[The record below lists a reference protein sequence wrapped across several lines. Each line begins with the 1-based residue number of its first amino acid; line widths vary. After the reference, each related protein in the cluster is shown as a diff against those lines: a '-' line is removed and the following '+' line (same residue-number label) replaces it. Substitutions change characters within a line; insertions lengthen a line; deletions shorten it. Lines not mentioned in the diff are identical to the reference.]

1 MLGLMGLSLLIWIIL
16 VTLRDGFWKT
26 DQRLPEVGDYFQ
38 HHPAPSIAIVIPAR
52 NEADLLPQTLRS
64 LLTQDYPGEVAIVL
78 VDDHS
83 SDRTGEIARA
93 LFATAGRSNCK
104 VIDGEAL
111 PIGWTGKLWALEQG
125 IRSSNRSTYR
135 STYRSTQD
143 STQDSTH
150 DATYVLLTDADIFHA
165 PDSLSKLMHQA
176 VTQDCD
182 LVSLMVKLRTE
193 SLWERWL
200 IPAFVFFFAKLYPF
214 RAVNNP
220 KRSIGAAAGGCSLIR
235 RSALEK
241 IGGISAI
248 RGALIDDCTLG
259 QAIKSGGNGRIW
271 LGLTTETLSLRAYD
285 SLESIWAMVTRSA
298 YAQLNYS
305 PLLLLGTA
313 IGMALVYG
321 MPIVGLVMGWIDGIR
336 SQDWRLEILAVI
348 AYGLMT
354 IAYGPMVR
362 FYQQPGWM
370 SLGLPG
376 VAFLYWLMTMD
387 SARQAL
393 FGQGGSWK
401 GRIYPRTPT
410 P

>member
-38 HHPAPSIAIVIPAR
+38 DHPAPSIAIVIPAR
-52 NEADLLPQTLRS
+52 NEADLLPQSLRS
-64 LLTQDYPGEVAIVL
+64 LLNQDYPGEVAIVL

-83 SDRTGEIARA
+83 SDHTGEVARE
-93 LFATAGRSNCK
+93 LFVTAGRSHCK
-104 VIDGEAL
+104 VIEGDAL
-111 PIGWTGKLWALEQG
+111 PTGWTGKLWALEQG
-125 IRSSNRSTYR
+125 IRSAAPS
-135 STYRSTQD
+135 
-143 STQDSTH
+143 
-150 DATYVLLTDADIFHA
+150 TYVLLTDADIFHSS
-165 PDSLSKLMHQA
+165 DSLSKLMHQA

-182 LVSLMVKLRTE
+182 LVSLMVRLRTE
-193 SLWERWL
+193 SPWERWL

-235 RSALEK
+235 RSVLEN
-241 IGGISAI
+241 IGGIRAI

-285 SLESIWAMVTRSA
+285 SLASIWAMVARSA
-298 YAQLNYS
+298 YAQLHYS
-305 PLLLLGTA
+305 PLLLLGTT
-313 IGMALVYG
+313 IGMAIVYG
-321 MPIVGLVMGWIDGIR
+321 MPIVGLVMGSIDGIQT
-336 SQDWRLEILAVI
+336 QDWRLAMLAAI
-348 AYGLMT
+348 TYGLMT
-354 IAYGPMVR
+354 IAYWPMVR
-362 FYQQPGWM
+362 FYQQPAWT

-376 VAFLYWLMTMD
+376 VAFLYWLMTLD

-393 FGQGGSWK
+393 LGRGGAWK
-401 GRIYPRTPT
+401 GRIYPTTPT